1 MLKKNEC
8 IRLWT
13 CICDFI
19 TDLINSEKIAERNSN
34 QEFAEAWSIS
44 GSLGFL
50 LNTVYKPL
58 GRRELTS
65 TQIEE
70 AGRVAAFLNCD
81 SSSVPQITENDL
93 SDYFVAS
100 PQVAYSRSHSWHTM
114 GRFSS
119 SGLREARKVRNQWVF
134 KTKPKPYNP
143 TNYQSVGYL
152 YSNKYKFQ
160 DNV

>member
-1 MLKKNEC
+1 MNAYYFGFG
-8 IRLWT
+8 
-13 CICDFI
+13 ICDFI

-44 GSLGFL
+44 GSLVFL

-70 AGRVAAFLNCD
+70 AGRVAAFLNWD

-100 PQVAYSRSHSWHTM
+100 PQVATAGPIHDIQW

-134 KTKPKPYNP
+134 KTKPNHTTPQITKVSDTYIQIS
-143 TNYQSVGYL
+143 TNFKTMC
-152 YSNKYKFQ
+152 NHT
-160 DNV
+160 